1 VGAPNTTS
9 PDKRASHDRN
19 IDFKVNLHTDVIVI
33 GAGPAGIATAIAANQ
48 RGLRTIVFDARTP
61 PIDKPCGEGLLPQ
74 GVAALRSLGIHLNSA
89 IAVPFTGIRFTG
101 GESSAYAK
109 FPDSAGFALRRV
121 RLHQF
126 LIERAIQAGVIF
138 HWGTRITRMDS
149 RHVTAGDMRISYTW
163 LVGADGQNSMV
174 RNWAKIGPMSTSGK
188 RFGFRQHFRARPWP
202 NLVDMYWGEHCQ
214 VLATPTDAQEVC
226 VTLLSRDA
234 GLRIGKALPLFPAL
248 AGKLQGATPTTRELG
263 NATSLNRLPFVTR
276 GRVALVG
283 DASGSVDAITGL
295 GLSLAFQ
302 QANSL
307 AEAFERGNLAHY
319 ESAHRKIA
327 FMPALMSRLMLIM
340 DRNAWVRR
348 RALRLFEDKPWVFS
362 KLLSVHA
369 GALPLSSL
377 RVGEMIDFGW
387 KLLRT

>member
-1 VGAPNTTS
+1 
-9 PDKRASHDRN
+9 
-19 IDFKVNLHTDVIVI
+19 VNLHTDVIII

-74 GVAALRSLGIHLNSA
+74 GVASLRSLGIHLNSA
-89 IAVPFTGIRFTG
+89 IAVPFAGILFTDG
-101 GESSAYAK
+101 VSSACAN
-109 FPDSAGFALRRV
+109 FPDSPGFALRRV
-121 RLHQF
+121 RLHQ
-126 LIERAIQAGVIF
+126 LLVERAIQAGVIF
-138 HWGTRITRMDS
+138 HWGTRITKMDS

-174 RNWAKIGPMSTSGK
+174 RDWAKIGPMSTTGK
-188 RFGFRQHFRARPWP
+188 RFGFRRHFRVRSWP
-202 NLVDMYWGEHCQ
+202 TVVDLHWGEHCQ
-214 VLATPTDAQEVC
+214 MLATPTDTQEVC
-226 VTLLSRDA
+226 VAVLSRDA
-234 GLRIGKALPLFPAL
+234 AFRISQALPLFPAL
-248 AGKLQGATPTTRELG
+248 AEKLRGATPTTRELG

-295 GLSLAFQ
+295 GLSIAFQ
-302 QANSL
+302 QANFL

-327 FMPALMSRLMLIM
+327 FLPALMSRLMLLM

-348 RALRLFEDKPWVFS
+348 KTLRLFESRPGVFS
-362 KLLSVHA
+362 KLLSVHT
-369 GALPLSSL
+369 GALPLSSFS
-377 RVGEMIDFGW
+377 VGEMIDFGW

>member
-1 VGAPNTTS
+1 MGTPSTTL
-9 PDKRASHDRN
+9 PHERASHDCA
-19 IDFKVNLHTDVIVI
+19 IDFTVNLHTDVVII

-74 GVAALRSLGIHLNSA
+74 GVAALRSLGIHLNSD
-89 IAVPFTGIRFTG
+89 IAVPFTGIRFAG
-101 GESSAYAK
+101 GESSAYAQ
-109 FPDSAGFALRRV
+109 FPDSPGFALRRV
-121 RLHQF
+121 RLHQ
-126 LIERAIQAGVIF
+126 LLVERAIQAGVIF
-138 HWGTRITRMDS
+138 HWGTRVTKVDS

-163 LVGADGQNSMV
+163 LVGADGQNSTV
-174 RNWAKIGPMSTSGK
+174 RRWAKIGPMSTTGK
-188 RFGFRQHFRARPWP
+188 RFGFRQHFRVRSWP

-214 VLATPTDAQEVC
+214 MLATPTDAQEVC
-226 VTLLSRDA
+226 LAVLSRDA
-234 GLRIGKALPLFPAL
+234 GLRISQALPLFPAL
-248 AGKLQGATPTTRELG
+248 AKKLRGAMPTTRELG
-263 NATSLNRLPFVTR
+263 NVTSLNRLPAVTR

-302 QANSL
+302 QAISL

-327 FMPALMSRLMLIM
+327 FLPALMSRLMLIM
-340 DRNAWVRR
+340 DRNDWVRR
-348 RALRLFEDKPWVFS
+348 RAIRLFEDRPGVFS
-362 KLLSVHA
+362 KLLSVHT
-369 GALPLSSL
+369 GALPLSSF

-387 KLLRT
+387 KLLST